1 MWPGH
6 FIQRGVNGGK
16 TGLMVG
22 FGVAILGAIM
32 AGNLTGWFGGAR
44 QRPSPTRTE
53 SASYRSRGG
62 GSISP
67 FNASIVQ
74 AHWPGRTVFLFL
86 LAVASC
92 TATGNVPGE
101 QRSRSRSESEAI
113 TRAELDGSSFLSAHH
128 AIERLRPTWLR
139 PRGPPSISVPSPY
152 PVIYVDGLRRGD
164 LDELRTI
171 AVLDVVTIQF
181 MSASD
186 ATTRYGTDHA
196 SGAILLT
203 TSR

>member
-1 MWPGH
+1 MST
-6 FIQRGVNGGK
+6 F
-16 TGLMVG
+16 
-22 FGVAILGAIM
+22 
-32 AGNLTGWFGGAR
+32 AR
-44 QRPSPTRTE
+44 NPLRP
-53 SASYRSRGG
+53 
-62 GSISP
+62 
-67 FNASIVQ
+67 
-74 AHWPGRTVFLFL
+74 RTVPGLCFVLGVLL

-92 TATGNVPGE
+92 TATGNAPGE
-101 QRSRSRSESEAI
+101 QRSRSGSGDI
-113 TRAELDGSSFLSAHH
+113 TRAELDGQSFLSAHN

-152 PVIYVDGLRRGD
+152 PVIYVDGMRRGD

-171 AVLDVVTIQF
+171 AVLDVETIQF